1 MLDNIAPLPPK
12 FTEEHFRVALD
23 MVIKKAQSSDLRQLL
38 DTVVNRI
45 YIDDQE
51 VTIYINPTDEAN
63 TPLLERIGFGLRGSP
78 MCSVCTVQP
87 WKP

>member
-23 MVIKKAQSSDLRQLL
+23 MVIKKAQSNDLRQLL

-51 VTIYINPTDEAN
+51 VTIYINLTDEAN
-63 TPLLERIGFGLRGSP
+63 TPPLEKIRFWGEGESISSPVLR
-78 MCSVCTVQP
+78 
-87 WKP
+87 